1 MWATEG
7 HPEHEGITGVT
18 FDSDGHRLVGTL
30 YLARGG
36 EAKPTALLLHG
47 CPGLEKNL
55 DLAAT
60 LRDRGWNA
68 LLFHYRGCWGSAGRY
83 DLRTIPRDV
92 TAAVG
97 YLAGCA
103 AVDPGRITVVGHSLG
118 GWAAIVTAAAEPRL
132 RAVAVYGAAARLG
145 GALALSPAQVELEFT
160 RFLATTPGEFAAQR
174 DEVAERMSAL
184 DAVAAISPRPLLIVH
199 GTEDLWVPVAQA
211 RELRARA
218 GTPCRYVEVDGANHA
233 FAWHRAQLRVLIAGW
248 LDEVGAPATCNET
261 REGS

>member
-18 FDSDGHRLVGTL
+18 FDSDGHRLVGTF
-30 YLARGG
+30 YLARGDG
-36 EAKPTALLLHG
+36 PKPTALLLHG

-55 DLAAT
+55 DLAVT

-68 LLFHYRGCWGSAGRY
+68 LIFHYRGCWGSAGRY

-97 YLAGCA
+97 YLAGSPL
-103 AVDPGRITVVGHSLG
+103 VDPGRIAVVGHSLG

-145 GALALSPAQVELEFT
+145 GTLTLSPELIEREFT
-160 RFLATTPGEFAAQR
+160 RFLAATPAEFAAQR
-174 DEVAERMSAL
+174 DEAAARTSAL
-184 DAVAAISPRPLLIVH
+184 DAVAGISPRPLLIVH
-199 GTEDLWVPVAQA
+199 GTEDRWVPTEQA
-211 RELRARA
+211 RELRDRA
-218 GTPCRYVEVDGANHA
+218 GPRTRYVEVDGANHA
-233 FAWHRAQLRVLIAGW
+233 FAWHRRPLRVLIWSW
-248 LDEVGAPATCNET
+248 LDEATCDET
-261 REGS
+261 DQGA